1 MHSLTTWHSQRN
13 AYSPIPDLPPCLWKG
28 FRKHPDPKWP
38 SPLLTSWRTAWPCQV
53 SNSEKENRALADFS
67 YPRTTAGITNHSTHA
82 QGAYLGFRILLNTA
96 LQMTTPSL
104 LELMHKIKSVA
115 NHGLASD
122 TLCSEPSSP
131 LPFNILS
138 LHLITYNPTGEGRS
152 SLVSSPSL
160 KLAWGFAQSRQP
172 SPISCWFKVPLP
184 QAS

>member
-1 MHSLTTWHSQRN
+1 ML
-13 AYSPIPDLPPCLWKG
+13 Y
-28 FRKHPDPKWP
+28 FPK
-38 SPLLTSWRTAWPCQV
+38 
-53 SNSEKENRALADFS
+53 
-67 YPRTTAGITNHSTHA
+67 ITLSTHA

-172 SPISCWFKVPLP
+172 SPISC
-184 QAS
+184 